1 MKTLCFFA
9 AVAIILLCSAAS
21 PVKKLKVSPS
31 RMFHGR
37 PFGGFLRKPPHD
49 PKAPKVPTRYH
60 DSKVDNFDPS
70 NTKTYKQRYYYND
83 KWYKPGGPQ
92 FLMIGGEGREDSYWV
107 ENGNVEWT
115 LLAQEVGAIVFDIE
129 HRFYGDSQPT
139 GDLKFESLKYLTS
152 EQALA
157 DVKNFILD
165 MNVKFNFTNPRWIT
179 FGGSYPGALSAWARQ
194 LYPDVIYAA
203 VASSG
208 PVQAVVD
215 FTGYLDVV
223 YTALNNYNPACSAS
237 VHNGFLKI
245 NDLMKTESGR
255 KSLSSS
261 FNTCNQIPSDSD
273 NINYFYEAI
282 IGTYMSQIQY
292 SKPQTIPYLCSLQ
305 MGAGDDLQGVVAV
318 QSMEGGGCL
327 DVDYNGYIA
336 AMSDTSIDGDWS
348 DTRSWVWQTCNE
360 FGFYQST
367 DSDTVT
373 NSFTG
378 SDISLDWY
386 VQQCAQAYDSSL
398 TNTTVYANIAKTNKQ
413 YLGQQGYNG
422 TKVVFPNGTNDPW
435 HVLSVLSATNS
446 KTYPVIID
454 GTSHCADMY
463 GPDDSDPVSLTA
475 ARKKIRSHVISWV
488 NE

>member
-1 MKTLCFFA
+1 MKTLCILA
-9 AVAIILLCSAAS
+9 AVAVLLLCSDAN
-21 PVKKLKVSPS
+21 PVKPKISKT

-37 PFGGFLRKPPHD
+37 PFGGFVKKPPRD
-49 PKAPKVPTRYH
+49 PRDARVPTRWH

-70 NTKTYKQRYYYND
+70 NTKTYRQRYYYND
-83 KWYKPGGPQ
+83 QWYKPGGPQ
-92 FLMIGGEGREDSYWV
+92 FLMIGGEGAEDSYWV
-107 ENGNVEWT
+107 DSGNVEWT
-115 LLAQEVGAIVFDIE
+115 ILAKEVGAIVFDIE
-129 HRFYGDSQPT
+129 HRFYGESQPT
-139 GDLKFESLKYLTS
+139 GDLSFESLKYLTS

-157 DVKNFILD
+157 DIKNFILD

-194 LYPDVIYAA
+194 TYPDIIYAA

-223 YTALNNYNPACSAS
+223 YTALNNYDPKCSTS
-237 VHNGFLKI
+237 VHNGFAKI
-245 NDLMKTESGR
+245 NELMKTESGR
-255 KSLSSS
+255 KSLSNS
-261 FNTCNQIPSDSD
+261 FNTCNPLPSDSD

-282 IGTYMSQIQY
+282 IGTYMGQIQY
-292 SKPQTIPYLCSLQ
+292 SRPGTIEYLCSLQ
-305 MGAGDDLQGVVAV
+305 TGSGDDLQGVVAV
-318 QSMEGGGCL
+318 QTLEGQGCL
-327 DVDYNGYIA
+327 DVDYQGFITA
-336 AMSDTSIDGDWS
+336 LSDTSAGGGWS
-348 DTRSWVWQTCNE
+348 DTRSWIWQTCNE

-367 DSDTVT
+367 DSSTVT

-378 SDISLDWY
+378 SDISINWY

-398 TNTTVYANIAKTNKQ
+398 TNSTVFANIQKTNKQ
-413 YLGQQGYNG
+413 YLGQKGYNG

-435 HVLSVLSATNS
+435 HVLSVLSATNK

-454 GTSHCADMY
+454 GTSHCYDMY
-463 GPDDSDPVSLTA
+463 GPDSSDSPSLIQG
-475 ARKKIRSHVISWV
+475 RKKIRNHVISWV